1 MVTLYIDAVI
11 LKKGKTIK
19 KLTLAKPT
27 IKGTAG
33 KKQIHRAGV
42 VGTGALGV
50 SKSARRQATT

>member
-1 MVTLYIDAVI
+1 MVTLYIDVVI

-33 KKQIHRAGV
+33 KKQIKV
-42 VGTGALGV
+42 TLKKVSGA
-50 SKSARRQATT
+50 SKYEIKAK

>member
-33 KKQIHRAGV
+33 KKQIKV
-42 VGTGALGV
+42 TLKKVSGA
-50 SKSARRQATT
+50 SKYEIKAK